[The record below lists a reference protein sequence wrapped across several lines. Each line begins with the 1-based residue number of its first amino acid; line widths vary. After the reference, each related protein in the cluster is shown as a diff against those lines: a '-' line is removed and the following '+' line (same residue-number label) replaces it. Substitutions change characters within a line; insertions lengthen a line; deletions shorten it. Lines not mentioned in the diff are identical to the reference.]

1 MSSRLRMFSAREMP
15 PAGENTFQKPG
26 MMALDPTSN
35 WLFSGRSF
43 AADPTS
49 TGIARVDRTTMEFEE
64 IPTIG
69 VNHPHAIGVSTNGKW
84 VLSASLDLDNT
95 IDVIDAATGDLVDQL
110 VVTGSTLAFV
120 QFGASPDGTTVV
132 VTSQVGGKLLFF
144 QLDPDTGELTEDG
157 EVAVV
162 DLDAAMGNGSNA
174 PIIRELVRQAP
185 CRVGGG
191 IRDIDTALAWLD
203 VGAERV
209 VIGTAASVDFC
220 SQLPRDRVIAAVDA
234 EAGRVVVEG
243 WQTKTEHGVI
253 DRITE
258 LTPVVGGFLL
268 TQVEYEGG
276 MSGWNEDLVAE
287 AVQAAGSVRIT
298 AAGGI
303 TTPEDVGRLD
313 QLGADAQVGMALYTN
328 RMSLG
333 EAVGA
338 PLVKA
343 IDGRLWPTVVCDEE
357 GHALGLVWSTRES
370 LEAAVRERRGI
381 YWSRS
386 RDSLWIK
393 GETSGAT
400 QELLRVELDCD
411 RDALRFVVRQQGSG
425 FCHTGT
431 PGCWPTP
438 FTLSTLSDVIARRG
452 QEAPEGSGT
461 AKLMGDPALL
471 ASKLREE
478 TEELIRTLQIA
489 DAGSEHVSSD
499 DARTEDSTEPA
510 KDVIHEAADLLYFT
524 LVAAASRGAG
534 VDALRRELAQ
544 RSLRVRRRP
553 MTAKP
558 DEARSDEAKPD
569 EAHPDEA
576 KSDGAKPDDGE
587 NR

>member
-1 MSSRLRMFSAREMP
+1 MIIPSIDLMDGRAVQLRRGKEFVLDGGDPFERLEEFSVA
-15 PAGENTFQKPG
+15 
-26 MMALDPTSN
+26 
-35 WLFSGRSF
+35 
-43 AADPTS
+43 
-49 TGIARVDRTTMEFEE
+49 
-64 IPTIG
+64 
-69 VNHPHAIGVSTNGKW
+69 
-84 VLSASLDLDNT
+84 
-95 IDVIDAATGDLVDQL
+95 
-110 VVTGSTLAFV
+110 
-120 QFGASPDGTTVV
+120 
-132 VTSQVGGKLLFF
+132 
-144 QLDPDTGELTEDG
+144 G

-162 DLDAAMGNGSNA
+162 DLDAAMGQGSNT

-191 IRDIDTALAWLD
+191 IRDIDTALTWLD
-203 VGAERV
+203 AGAERV

-220 SQLPRDRVIAAVDA
+220 SQLPRERVIAAVDA
-234 EAGRVVVEG
+234 EGGRVVVEG

-253 DRITE
+253 DRIKE
-258 LTPVVGGFLL
+258 LTPVVSGFLL

-276 MSGWNEDLVAE
+276 MSGWNEDLVGQ

-303 TTPEDVGRLD
+303 TTAEDVGRLD
-313 QLGADAQVGMALYTN
+313 HLGADAQVGMALYTN

-386 RDSLWIK
+386 RDALWIK

-400 QELLRVELDCD
+400 QQLLRVELDCD
-411 RDALRFVVRQQGSG
+411 RDALRFVVRQRGSG

-431 PGCWPTP
+431 QGCWPTP

-461 AKLMGDPALL
+461 AKLMADPALL
-471 ASKLREE
+471 VSKLREE
-478 TEELIRTLQIA
+478 TEELIQALQA
-489 DAGSEHVSSD
+489 DEAASGTRSRDDAGSGYVD
-499 DARTEDSTEPA
+499 GGDARTGDSAEPA
-510 KDVIHEAADLLYFT
+510 NEVIHEAADLLYFT

-558 DEARSDEAKPD
+558 DEAKS
-569 EAHPDEA
+569 DEA
-576 KSDGAKPDDGE
+576 KSDTPKLDEAKPDDGE

>member
-1 MSSRLRMFSAREMP
+1 MIIPSIDLMDGRAVQLRKGKEFVLDGGDPFERLEEFSVA
-15 PAGENTFQKPG
+15 
-26 MMALDPTSN
+26 
-35 WLFSGRSF
+35 
-43 AADPTS
+43 
-49 TGIARVDRTTMEFEE
+49 
-64 IPTIG
+64 
-69 VNHPHAIGVSTNGKW
+69 
-84 VLSASLDLDNT
+84 
-95 IDVIDAATGDLVDQL
+95 
-110 VVTGSTLAFV
+110 
-120 QFGASPDGTTVV
+120 
-132 VTSQVGGKLLFF
+132 
-144 QLDPDTGELTEDG
+144 G

-162 DLDAAMGNGSNA
+162 DLDAAMGKGSNA
-174 PIIRELVRQAP
+174 PIMRELVQQAP

-191 IRDIDTALAWLD
+191 IRDIDAALGWLD
-203 VGAERV
+203 AGAEHV

-234 EAGRVVVEG
+234 EDGQVVVEG

-253 DRITE
+253 DRIKE
-258 LTPVVGGFLL
+258 LAPFVGGFLL

-303 TTPEDVGRLD
+303 TTAEDVGRLD

-357 GHALGLVWSTRES
+357 GQALGLVWSTRES
-370 LEAAVRERRGI
+370 LEAAVGQRRGI

-411 RDALRFVVRQQGSG
+411 RDALRFVVRQHGSG

-438 FTLSTLSDVIARRG
+438 FTLSTLSEVITQRG
-452 QEAPEGSGT
+452 REAPEGSGT

-471 ASKLREE
+471 AAKLREE
-478 TEELIRTLQIA
+478 TEELIQALQNVDGGSGSLDGD
-489 DAGSEHVSSD
+489 DAGSGPSGGD
-499 DARTEDSTEPA
+499 DVGTNGSTGPAREQANE
-510 KDVIHEAADLLYFT
+510 VIHEAADLLYFT
-524 LVAAASRGAG
+524 LVAAASHG
-534 VDALRRELAQ
+534 VGVGALRQELAQ

-553 MTAKP
+553 MAAKP
-558 DEARSDEAKPD
+558 DEGKLDEGGD
-569 EAHPDEA
+569 
-576 KSDGAKPDDGE
+576 
-587 NR
+587 R

>member
-1 MSSRLRMFSAREMP
+1 MIIPSIDLMDGRAVQLRRGKEFVLDGGDPFERLEEFSVA
-15 PAGENTFQKPG
+15 
-26 MMALDPTSN
+26 
-35 WLFSGRSF
+35 
-43 AADPTS
+43 
-49 TGIARVDRTTMEFEE
+49 
-64 IPTIG
+64 
-69 VNHPHAIGVSTNGKW
+69 
-84 VLSASLDLDNT
+84 
-95 IDVIDAATGDLVDQL
+95 
-110 VVTGSTLAFV
+110 
-120 QFGASPDGTTVV
+120 
-132 VTSQVGGKLLFF
+132 
-144 QLDPDTGELTEDG
+144 G

-162 DLDAAMGNGSNA
+162 DLDAAMGQGSNA
-174 PIIRELVRQAP
+174 PIIRELVRRAP

-191 IRDIDTALAWLD
+191 IRDVDTALAWLD
-203 VGAERV
+203 AGAERV

-234 EAGRVVVEG
+234 EDGRVVVEG

-253 DRITE
+253 DRIAE
-258 LTPVVGGFLL
+258 LTPVVSGFLL

-276 MSGWNEDLVAE
+276 MSGWNEDLVGH

-357 GHALGLVWSTRES
+357 GHAIGLVWSTRES
-370 LEAAVRERRGI
+370 LEAAVHERGGI

-386 RDSLWIK
+386 RDALWIK

-400 QELLRVELDCD
+400 QELIRVELDCD
-411 RDALRFVVRQQGSG
+411 RDSLRFVVRQHGSG

-438 FTLSTLSDVIARRG
+438 FTLSTLSDVIAHRG
-452 QEAPEGSGT
+452 QEAPKESGT

-478 TEELIRTLQIA
+478 TEELIRALQA
-489 DAGSEHVSSD
+489 DDAGSGTASRD
-499 DARTEDSTEPA
+499 DAGTANQDDVGTDAA
-510 KDVIHEAADLLYFT
+510 KEVIHEAADLLYFT
-524 LVAAASRGAG
+524 LVAAASHGAG
-534 VDALRRELAQ
+534 IDALRRELAQ

-558 DEARSDEAKPD
+558 DEGKLDDTKPD
-569 EAHPDEA
+569 EGRPD
-576 KSDGAKPDDGE
+576 GGE

>member
-1 MSSRLRMFSAREMP
+1 MIIPSIDLMDGRAVQLRKGKEFVLDGGDPFERLEEFSVA
-15 PAGENTFQKPG
+15 
-26 MMALDPTSN
+26 
-35 WLFSGRSF
+35 
-43 AADPTS
+43 
-49 TGIARVDRTTMEFEE
+49 
-64 IPTIG
+64 
-69 VNHPHAIGVSTNGKW
+69 
-84 VLSASLDLDNT
+84 
-95 IDVIDAATGDLVDQL
+95 
-110 VVTGSTLAFV
+110 
-120 QFGASPDGTTVV
+120 
-132 VTSQVGGKLLFF
+132 
-144 QLDPDTGELTEDG
+144 G

-162 DLDAAMGNGSNA
+162 DLDAAMGQGSNA
-174 PIIRELVRQAP
+174 PIMRELVRQAP

-191 IRDIDTALAWLD
+191 IRDIDAALEWLD
-203 VGAERV
+203 AGAERI

-234 EAGRVVVEG
+234 VEGKVVVEG
-243 WQTKTEHGVI
+243 WKTKTEHGVI
-253 DRITE
+253 DRIEE
-258 LTPVVGGFLL
+258 LAPVVGGFLL

-287 AVQAAGSVRIT
+287 AVKAAGGVRIT

-303 TTPEDVGRLD
+303 TSAEDVGRLD
-313 QLGADAQVGMALYTN
+313 QLGADAQVGMALYPN

-357 GHALGLVWSTRES
+357 GRALGLVWSTRES
-370 LEAAVRERRGI
+370 LEAAVAERRGI

-393 GETSGAT
+393 GETSGST
-400 QELLRVELDCD
+400 QELVRVELDCD
-411 RDALRFVVRQQGSG
+411 RDALRFVVRQAGSG

-438 FTLSTLSDVIARRG
+438 FTLSTLSDVITQRG
-452 QEAPEGSGT
+452 REAPEGSGT
-461 AKLMGDPALL
+461 AKLMQDPALL

-478 TEELIRTLQIA
+478 TEELIQALGNV
-489 DAGSEHVSSD
+489 DGG

-510 KDVIHEAADLLYFT
+510 GEQANEVIHEAADLLYFT

-544 RSLRVRRRP
+544 RNLRVRRRP
-553 MTAKP
+553 MAAKP
-558 DEARSDEAKPD
+558 AE
-569 EAHPDEA
+569 
-576 KSDGAKPDDGE
+576 GE

>member
-1 MSSRLRMFSAREMP
+1 MIIPSIDLMDGRAVQLRRGKEFVLDGGDPFKRLEEFSVA
-15 PAGENTFQKPG
+15 
-26 MMALDPTSN
+26 
-35 WLFSGRSF
+35 
-43 AADPTS
+43 
-49 TGIARVDRTTMEFEE
+49 
-64 IPTIG
+64 
-69 VNHPHAIGVSTNGKW
+69 
-84 VLSASLDLDNT
+84 
-95 IDVIDAATGDLVDQL
+95 
-110 VVTGSTLAFV
+110 
-120 QFGASPDGTTVV
+120 
-132 VTSQVGGKLLFF
+132 
-144 QLDPDTGELTEDG
+144 G

-162 DLDAAMGNGSNA
+162 DLDAAMGKGSNA

-191 IRDIDTALAWLD
+191 IRDIDAALAWLD
-203 VGAERV
+203 AGAEHV

-234 EAGRVVVEG
+234 EGGRVVIEG

-253 DRITE
+253 DRIKE
-258 LTPVVGGFLL
+258 LAPFVGGFLL

-276 MSGWNEDLVAE
+276 MAGWNEDLVAQ

-303 TTPEDVGRLD
+303 TTAEDVGRLD

-357 GHALGLVWSTRES
+357 GQALGLVWSTRES
-370 LEAAVRERRGI
+370 LEAAVGERRGI

-411 RDALRFVVRQQGSG
+411 RDALRFVARQHGSG

-438 FTLSTLSDVIARRG
+438 FTLSTLSDVITRRG
-452 QEAPEGSGT
+452 DEAPEGSGT

-478 TEELIRTLQIA
+478 TEELIQALQTKG
-489 DAGSEHVSSD
+489 AGSGQVDGD
-499 DARTEDSTEPA
+499 DARTEDSTEQA
-510 KDVIHEAADLLYFT
+510 GEQANEVIHEAADLLYFT
-524 LVAAASRGAG
+524 LVAAASRGVG
-534 VDALRRELAQ
+534 VGALRRELAQ
-544 RSLRVRRRP
+544 RNLRVRRRP
-553 MTAKP
+553 MAAKP
-558 DEARSDEAKPD
+558 DEGKL
-569 EAHPDEA
+569 
-576 KSDGAKPDDGE
+576 DGAKPDDGE